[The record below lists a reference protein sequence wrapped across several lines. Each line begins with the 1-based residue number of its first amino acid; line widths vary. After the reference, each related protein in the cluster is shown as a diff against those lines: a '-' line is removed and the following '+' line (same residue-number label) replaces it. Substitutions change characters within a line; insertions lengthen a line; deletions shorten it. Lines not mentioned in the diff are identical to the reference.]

1 MEDMK
6 KRIGQYIRA
15 GMTNAD
21 IARTLGITES
31 RLKHMVRKYGFTSM
45 RRPGARRKT
54 ETGVEVPELEP
65 EPEPEK
71 PAGHNADRHLCK
83 TCRFRPRR
91 ELKVK
96 GFGCNYIG
104 ETNHSRGCKV
114 ENCDKYEK
122 GNPKKGS
129 SEDFKGFRDYTILNG
144 NYLHER

>member
-1 MEDMK
+1 MDRK
-6 KRIGQYIRA
+6 KQLEAYVRA
-15 GMTNAD
+15 GMGNAA
-21 IARTLGITES
+21 IAEALGISEPGVGHLVK
-31 RLKHMVRKYGFTSM
+31 RYGLTGL

-54 ETGVEVPELEP
+54 ETGVEVPEL

-104 ETNHSRGCKV
+104 DTNHSRGCKV

-129 SEDFKGFRDYTILNG
+129 PEDFKGFRDYTILNG

>member
-1 MEDMK
+1 MENMK

-31 RLKHMVRKYGFTSM
+31 RLKHMVRKYGLTGL

-71 PAGHNADRHLCK
+71 PVGHNADRHLCR
-83 TCRFRPRR
+83 TCMFRMTGTPKSNGMNCDYCS
-91 ELKVK
+91 L
-96 GFGCNYIG
+96 ND
-104 ETNHSRGCKV
+104 HSRGCRADECTV
-114 ENCDKYEK
+114 YQK
-122 GNPKKGS
+122 GAPLRKKKGV
-129 SEDFKGFRDYTILNG
+129 TLNEG
-144 NYLHER
+144 GMPDGKSR

>member
-31 RLKHMVRKYGFTSM
+31 RLKHMVRKYGLTGL

-54 ETGVEVPELEP
+54 KTGVEVPELEP

-71 PAGHNADRHLCK
+71 PAGHNADRHLCR
-83 TCRFRPRR
+83 TCRFRMGPK
-91 ELKVK
+91 LKAK
-96 GFGCNYIG
+96 GMGCDYLGNVG
-104 ETNHSRGCKV
+104 HSRGCRV
-114 ENCDKYEK
+114 EDCSVYEK
-122 GNPKKGS
+122 GDPPKEK
-129 SEDFKGFRDYTILNG
+129 KKLRL
-144 NYLHER
+144 